1 MIRVAF
7 LSDHDYSERG
17 KRSTTKS
24 SHIQY
29 SNRYSVLVWRGAL
42 LLPVLVGRSI
52 DKQKQQ
58 EGKVRDSAPF
68 PSIMSFDPSAFLTL
82 KFRGRSVVV
91 RRDHCSDY
99 SMMWVIPSEY
109 FPIAF
114 NFCDVMSS
122 DCTGAKQ
129 GVIAVVQRNLRS
141 LEPVNK
147 ENIVL
152 LALIPDYPDQE
163 EVQVSKEVWPLVS
176 AIVQSVT
183 IAFET
188 SAFPMASRLFPTD
201 NPVAAAID

>member
-1 MIRVAF
+1 
-7 LSDHDYSERG
+7 
-17 KRSTTKS
+17 
-24 SHIQY
+24 
-29 SNRYSVLVWRGAL
+29 
-42 LLPVLVGRSI
+42 
-52 DKQKQQ
+52 
-58 EGKVRDSAPF
+58 
-68 PSIMSFDPSAFLTL
+68 
-82 KFRGRSVVV
+82 
-91 RRDHCSDY
+91 
-99 SMMWVIPSEY
+99 MMWVIPSEH
-109 FPIAF
+109 FPVAF
-114 NFCDVMSS
+114 NFRDVMSS